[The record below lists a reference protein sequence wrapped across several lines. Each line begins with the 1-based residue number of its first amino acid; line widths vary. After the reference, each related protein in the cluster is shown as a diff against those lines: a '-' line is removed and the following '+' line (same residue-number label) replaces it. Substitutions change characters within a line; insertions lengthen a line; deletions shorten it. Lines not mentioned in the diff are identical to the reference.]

1 MLPRSRSIYSR
12 ARVYAGISQE
22 AAAELLNLSVRAL
35 ADYESGQ
42 RRPPA
47 QTVDQMA
54 SLYAAPGLRLDHA
67 RETDELGMIPQSA
80 TACSIEQATLRI
92 GKCLR
97 RLRQNDDA
105 GRLIE
110 IAEDGEVAVRK
121 MEENPADYYDIVLM
135 DIQMPNM
142 DGYTAAGKIR
152 AMEDPQKA
160 KIPIIA
166 VTANAFEEDR
176 KIALEAGMNGHLAK
190 PYDIPMM
197 METIANLLNP

>member
-105 GRLIE
+105 GQLIE
-110 IAEDGEVAVRK
+110 IAEDGVIDAD
-121 MEENPADYYDIVLM
+121 EEADYRRIKEDMRELRAAILALEHCQSIKKERPDVGASKRSRSAGCPENHSKNS
-135 DIQMPNM
+135 I
-142 DGYTAAGKIR
+142 AGKSS
-152 AMEDPQKA
+152 E
-160 KIPIIA
+160 
-166 VTANAFEEDR
+166 R
-176 KIALEAGMNGHLAK
+176 KENFCRDGGVEK
-190 PYDIPMM
+190 
-197 METIANLLNP
+197 

>member
-12 ARVYAGISQE
+12 ARVYAGFSQE

-105 GRLIE
+105 GQLVE
-110 IAEDGEVAVRK
+110 IAEDGVVDAD
-121 MEENPADYYDIVLM
+121 EEADYRRITEDMRELRAAILALEHC
-135 DIQMPNM
+135 QQSTKKERP
-142 DGYTAAGKIR
+142 TAGTVKRSSSAGIHPENHSKNSIAGKSS
-152 AMEDPQKA
+152 E
-160 KIPIIA
+160 
-166 VTANAFEEDR
+166 R
-176 KIALEAGMNGHLAK
+176 KENFSRDGGVEK
-190 PYDIPMM
+190 
-197 METIANLLNP
+197 

>member
-110 IAEDGEVAVRK
+110 IAEDGVIDAD
-121 MEENPADYYDIVLM
+121 EEADYRRITEHMRELRAA
-135 DIQMPNM
+135 ILALEHCQSIKKERP
-142 DGYTAAGKIR
+142 TAGTVKRSSSAGSSPENHSKNSIAGKSS
-152 AMEDPQKA
+152 E
-160 KIPIIA
+160 
-166 VTANAFEEDR
+166 R
-176 KIALEAGMNGHLAK
+176 KENFCRDGGVEK
-190 PYDIPMM
+190 
-197 METIANLLNP
+197 

>member
-110 IAEDGEVAVRK
+110 IAEDGVVDAD
-121 MEENPADYYDIVLM
+121 EEADYRRITEDMRGLRAAILALEHCQSIKKERPDVGASKRSSSA
-135 DIQMPNM
+135 
-142 DGYTAAGKIR
+142 GYRPENHSKNSIAGKSS
-152 AMEDPQKA
+152 E
-160 KIPIIA
+160 
-166 VTANAFEEDR
+166 R
-176 KIALEAGMNGHLAK
+176 KENFCRDGGVEK
-190 PYDIPMM
+190 
-197 METIANLLNP
+197 